1 LLLADYYYFKTKKDW
16 GYKINQILVNRI
28 FKTYN
33 YYMKKILIIIFALFT
48 IKAFAVDKSTTF
60 NNEIFQ
66 KAQLEGKTV
75 VINSWN
81 ETCTTCKAQIKILDQ
96 AENEFKDVLFLS
108 FEQTKDKEIAKQL
121 GIDYWTT
128 IVVYK
133 NNKEVQRSIGQMDKA
148 KIYELIKS

>member
-1 LLLADYYYFKTKKDW
+1 
-16 GYKINQILVNRI
+16 
-28 FKTYN
+28 
-33 YYMKKILIIIFALFT
+33 MKKILIIIFALFT

-96 AENEFKDVLFLS
+96 AQKEFKDILFLS
-108 FEQTKDKEIAKQL
+108 FEQTKNKIIAKQL

-128 IVVYK
+128 ITIHK
-133 NNKEVQRSIGQMDKA
+133 NNKEVYRSIGKIDKTE
-148 KIYELIKS
+148 IYSSIKLFR